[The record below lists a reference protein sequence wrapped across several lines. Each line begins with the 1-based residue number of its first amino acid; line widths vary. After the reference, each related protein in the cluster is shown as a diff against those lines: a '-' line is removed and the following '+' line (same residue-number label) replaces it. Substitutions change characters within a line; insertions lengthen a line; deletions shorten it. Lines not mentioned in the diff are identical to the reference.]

1 MSTFK
6 KLFLHSFKH
15 YCIAVGS
22 FLAIVMIFMWIDKF
36 NLSQFPSAFA
46 SAGMLVLFAG
56 LLLMLGYFGAF
67 DTIGYAFTTF
77 KTRSRRPYKDLVEY
91 TEIKTRLR
99 KEKELYFMPY
109 IVVGLIF
116 AILGFVNWLFVRPNP
131 KLDTPDIQKVEVLSS
146 ENKIIIR
153 WDNNKDAKNGY
164 HIEYREYYEDY
175 TDEIPG
181 EYFSKDEKIE
191 QADGDTVTYTLE
203 VPDLSKKYIVFVVA
217 LKTDKNNGSEKGTYI
232 YTPE

>member
-1 MSTFK
+1 M
-6 KLFLHSFKH
+6 
-15 YCIAVGS
+15 G
-22 FLAIVMIFMWIDKF
+22 
-36 NLSQFPSAFA
+36 
-46 SAGMLVLFAG
+46 G
-56 LLLMLGYFGAF
+56 LL
-67 DTIGYAFTTF
+67 
-77 KTRSRRPYKDLVEY
+77 
-91 TEIKTRLR
+91 R
-99 KEKELYFMPY
+99 K
-109 IVVGLIF
+109 
-116 AILGFVNWLFVRPNP
+116 ILKILF
-131 KLDTPDIQKVEVLSS
+131 QKVEVLSS